1 MYELINVVVAL
12 CPNFC
17 LIGTFRGIAF
27 QFRESVHLD
36 LRLYREVFVCS
47 PIMWSGSPSARKL
60 LRAIEAWALGRMLRR
75 VHTVTQHRLALD
87 TDAHGKRFSSFFLFL
102 FLFSFFFLFCPQQT
116 CLGIHVNRRRLIWSE
131 IWESHRWH
139 CVQALD
145 MMPTMRYNS
154 NKSATPKQQQ
164 SIKIY
169 YIYILNCLIG
179 YALPLALCHPSS
191 ATPPLP
197 YLPCHP
203 SSATLLCHIYISCLL
218 D

>member
-1 MYELINVVVAL
+1 MIRRVYELINVAVAL

-75 VHTVTQHRLALD
+75 VDTATQHRVALD
-87 TDAHGKRFSSFFLFL
+87 ADAHGKRFSFF
-102 FLFSFFFLFCPQQT
+102 FFFLFFRPRKP
-116 CLGIHVNRRRLIWSE
+116 CLDIHVNRRRLILSE
-131 IWESHRWH
+131 ILESHRLH
-139 CVQALD
+139 SVQALD

-154 NKSATPKQQQ
+154 NKSATPKQMYQN
-164 SIKIY
+164 
-169 YIYILNCLIG
+169 ILIC
-179 YALPLALCHPSS
+179 
-191 ATPPLP
+191 
-197 YLPCHP
+197 
-203 SSATLLCHIYISCLL
+203 
-218 D
+218 

>member
-1 MYELINVVVAL
+1 VIRRLYELINVVVAL

-87 TDAHGKRFSSFFLFL
+87 TDAHGKRFSSFFLFYF
-102 FLFSFFFLFCPQQT
+102 FLFSFCFAH
-116 CLGIHVNRRRLIWSE
+116 GKR
-131 IWESHRWH
+131 
-139 CVQALD
+139 A
-145 MMPTMRYNS
+145 
-154 NKSATPKQQQ
+154 
-164 SIKIY
+164 SIY
-169 YIYILNCLIG
+169 TLIG
-179 YALPLALCHPSS
+179 VGSFGAKFGK
-191 ATPPLP
+191 ATDGTVSKLW
-197 YLPCHP
+197 
-203 SSATLLCHIYISCLL
+203 A
-218 D
+218 